1 MQKNNTS
8 LKTIE
13 PLAMV
18 RKHPMAASVGGL
30 CTAIVCG
37 LMGTLAE
44 GGMVGAV
51 MALVGAIIGAPGA
64 AHLAEDAEPQRPV

>member
-1 MQKNNTS
+1 MNRNNTS
-8 LKTIE
+8 LRTIE

-18 RKHPMAASVGGL
+18 RKHPMAATVGGL
-30 CTAIVCG
+30 GTAIVCG
-37 LMGTLAE
+37 MMGTLAE